1 VNVRR
6 ALRELDLVGENG
18 VVEFVEPSPIDE
30 IA

>member
-6 ALRELDLVGENG
+6 ALREFDLVGENG
-18 VVEFVEPSPIDE
+18 VVECLEPETAGE